1 MNEVDEIISIF
12 ALTNLIFGLPA
23 IISGVSFLKR
33 DMDLWGWVMILCG
46 VWMLYNAY
54 SFYLK

>member
-1 MNEVDEIISIF
+1 MNTADGIISIF

-33 DMDLWGWVMILCG
+33 DIDIYGVAMILFG

-54 SFYLK
+54 SFYIK